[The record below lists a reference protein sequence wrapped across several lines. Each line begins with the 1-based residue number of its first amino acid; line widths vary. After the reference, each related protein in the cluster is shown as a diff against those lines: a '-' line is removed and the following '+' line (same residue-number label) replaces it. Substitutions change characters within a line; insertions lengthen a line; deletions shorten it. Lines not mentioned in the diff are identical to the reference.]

1 MTTPSKSQATVRSAT
16 NDQSWIVEEHAGSSD
31 VTFAMSRRGYPRM
44 AILRWNDRANDF
56 GAHQT

>member
-1 MTTPSKSQATVRSAT
+1 MTAASKSQTSVRSAT
-16 NDQSWIVEEHAGSSD
+16 NHQAWILEERDESSD